1 MSLFT
6 KKDAILQYDRIS
18 NSKKNVDLY
27 LFQED
32 VHTNGKKQFLVKAT
46 KDIFTK
52 MKDNR
57 NNHYYEFW
65 KKDTP
70 LKFALDIDI
79 PKKNI
84 TYEQS
89 QGILKKNIT
98 DTIYYAEQ
106 FYDHVYD
113 ISDVIV
119 LETLPQELSDKKY
132 SYHVIFDGLMFAS
145 HLVCKD
151 FFRRMKE
158 ESDMIGCDE
167 SIYNLGCLRIM
178 GSSKKGEDRVLTAVK
193 YEISG
198 KNTKVGNDLNFF
210 RSSLITYTENIKGDN
225 FISESEVENK
235 PEDLIDPKDAEIVD
249 KDISQIDIEAILDK
263 LPIDMCDNYAS
274 WLRIGMILYNT
285 GKKAGVDLFDMFNKW
300 SSKSKKYKGTE
311 DIKKYWK
318 QLQNNKSKSKVGI
331 GSLIFEAKK
340 NNIDGFFKNAKK
352 SNEVIVSEYPKK
364 EITLTSRKDIK
375 YLNQRYLTPELFTEY
390 FDSRL
395 LAVQSEKGTGK
406 TSNLI
411 EAYFKNGLITDDMNI
426 LLISSRRTF
435 GAKLLGDLT
444 KYGFKLYSDFEDQYI
459 THNRIICQIDSLL
472 RLDRNKYNVI
482 IVDECESLARYMTSA
497 HFTKNNKASMVINM
511 YQSYLNSA
519 DNVYILDADL
529 SDRCINYYQKVMQLS
544 NDEVSIIVNKYEL
557 YTDYTVNYMR
567 FNDWVN
573 QVMNDIEKNKKLV
586 LAMASNAKGKD
597 LRDIIVEKYPS
608 KKILFL
614 NRDVD
619 DKEKINIVSHVD
631 EQWSKYDIVIYTPS
645 VCMGVSFDKVNY
657 FDAIYAYGC
666 EGSLGSQEFCQMI
679 HRVRHPKNKII
690 YLSFDK
696 YEEFTEDNKVT
707 YEQTEE
713 LICNDYYLT
722 NYDMHTNIIP
732 HRIKNVGK
740 MDKYLKFVDGGV
752 GEVME
757 YSNEKVNNVNQ
768 STQSNSVNESTSEVS
783 SHRNQRVIYYPYK
796 QEPEYELYVKNCI
809 EVIENKNNFCWCV
822 FGYLKFKNYK
832 LEYLKVED
840 SVEYAKLLREKK
852 KERVEREKEDYFT
865 RIVDIPNINENEYY
879 ELKRKREEL
888 RTDEEIMK
896 MKKFQFKRCFDIE
909 NFSEDAEKTKQL
921 FESYD
926 DPLKKKHFRNLR
938 CILSTDEQKTED
950 KLVRLR
956 DKIKNDN
963 YRKSAYSDLIS
974 TNFYTTHKFANDFI
988 DMLGFDINDLSKT
1001 ITQDELS
1008 MRIEDIKDAYND
1020 EYNNI
1025 CYKFNCK
1032 IKNKNFVELDDKEGL
1047 MFIKKIINSQYGF
1060 EIKKDND
1067 NYKMIIPNEG
1077 EVNMWNKLYE
1087 YKNNKAVVNE
1097 GLSDLISPININDHL
1112 DEVFIED

>member
-6 KKDAILQYDRIS
+6 KNDAILQYDKL
-18 NSKKNVDLY
+18 NNTKKNIDLY

-32 VHTNGKKQFLVKAT
+32 VHKNGKKQFLVKST

-52 MKDNR
+52 MKDKR

-65 KKDTP
+65 KKDSL

-79 PKKNI
+79 PKDKI
-84 TYEQS
+84 SYEQS
-89 QGILKKNIT
+89 QDILKKNIT

-132 SYHVIFDGLMFAS
+132 SYHVVFDGLIFAS

-151 FFRRMKE
+151 FFRRMKA
-158 ESDMIGCDE
+158 ESEMFGCDE

-178 GSSKKGEDRVLTAVK
+178 GSSKKGQDRILAAVQYK
-193 YEISG
+193 IDG
-198 KNTKVGNDLNFF
+198 KNTKVGDDLNFF
-210 RSSLITYTENIKGDN
+210 RNSLITFTENIKGDN
-225 FISESEVENK
+225 FISESDIENK
-235 PEDLIDPKDAEIVD
+235 HEDLVDSKDAEQLI
-249 KDISQIDIEAILDK
+249 KADISQINIESILDK
-263 LPIDMCDNYAS
+263 LPIEMCDDYAQ
-274 WLRIGMILYNT
+274 WIRIGMILYNT

-300 SSKSKKYKGTE
+300 SSKSKKYKGNA

-318 QLQNNKSKSKVGI
+318 QLENNKSKSKVGI

-340 NNIDGFFKNAKK
+340 NGIDGFFKNGKK

-364 EITLTSRKDIK
+364 EITLTDRKDIK
-375 YLNQRYLTPELFTEY
+375 YLNQRYLTPELFTEH

-529 SDRCINYYQKVMQLS
+529 SDRCINYYQKVMQLPD
-544 NDEVSIIVNKYEL
+544 DEVSIIVNKYEL

-614 NRDVD
+614 NREVD

-696 YEEFTEDNKVT
+696 YEEFSEDNKVT

-752 GEVME
+752 GEVIE
-757 YSNEKVNNVNQ
+757 YSNEKVN
-768 STQSNSVNESTSEVS
+768 SKSVKKEDLDSEIS

-840 SVEYAKLLREKK
+840 SVVVEYAKLLREKK

-865 RIVDIPNINENEYY
+865 RIVDIPDINENEYY

-888 RTDEEIMK
+888 RTEEERMK
-896 MKKFQFKRCFDIE
+896 MKRFQFKRCFDIE
-909 NFSEDAEKTKQL
+909 IFGEDTEKTKQL
-921 FESYD
+921 FELYD
-926 DPLKKKHFRNLR
+926 DPMKKKHFRNLR

-963 YRKSAYSDLIS
+963 YRKSAYADLIS

-988 DMLGFDINDLSKT
+988 DMLGFNINDLSKT

-1060 EIKKDND
+1060 EIKKDTD
-1067 NYKMIIPNEG
+1067 SYKMVIPNEG

-1087 YKNNKAVVNE
+1087 YKNNKAAVNE
-1097 GLSDLISPININDHL
+1097 GLNDLIKPININDHL